1 MKTFLAVA
9 AIILSTVAVAGA
21 EMDNPEYKSWSG
33 FKAGAWVKFKMV
45 SEARGV
51 KTEMDQTVKLV
62 ELTNA
67 KAVVE
72 ISMVMAG
79 NKLPAQKREIPA
91 KITIEAVKDAKA
103 PKDAKVSKPA
113 QGDEEI
119 DVGGKKVKA
128 HWAES
133 TTETGGYKTVAKV
146 WQAKGVP
153 GGTVKMEATT
163 TGAVTANTSMVATE
177 WKE

>member
-1 MKTFLAVA
+1 MTTFLAVV
-9 AIILSTVAVAGA
+9 AILLSTVATAGA
-21 EMDNPEYKSWSG
+21 DADNPEYQRWSG

-45 SEARGV
+45 SEAGGA
-51 KTEMDQTVKLV
+51 KTEVEQTVKLV
-62 ELTNA
+62 ELTPA

-72 ISMVMAG
+72 IGMVTGG

-91 KITIEAVKDAKA
+91 KLKTEAAKDAKA
-103 PKDAKVSKPA
+103 PKASKPA
-113 QGDEEI
+113 EGNEDI

-128 HWAES
+128 HWVES
-133 TTETGGYKTVAKV
+133 TTETGGNTTVAKV

-153 GGTVKMEATT
+153 GGTVKMEART
-163 TGAVTANTSMVATE
+163 TGAVTSKTSMLATE